1 MLRLFFKFIY
11 ALAFIAVHYP
21 EAAGFFYRHL
31 NHGYGAVCPLCLVVL
46 EHEVIV
52 HLVDMVSRKDKYV
65 VRI

>member
-1 MLRLFFKFIY
+1 MLRFFFKFIY

-21 EAAGFFYRHL
+21 ESACFLYGDFY
-31 NHGYGAVCPLCLVVL
+31 HGYGAVCPLCLVVL